1 MPTRETGFERR
12 RRVSDAAAAPPAMR
26 FLRSRRSLRGA
37 VRARAQNE
45 NAEIAPV
52 DGDGRRVA
60 QDVAAHAAAGE
71 GLEARYG
78 PRIPGRLEKQN
89 WTRERR
95 RSAGALLRP
104 LVFVPSWY
112 VNLQTAFPWPPENV
126 KSTP

>member
-1 MPTRETGFERR
+1 MKTAMPTRETGFERR
-12 RRVSDAAAAPPAMR
+12 RRVSDAAVAPPAMR

-60 QDVAAHAAAGE
+60 QRVAAGPAAAFV

-78 PRIPGRLEKQN
+78 PRGPMRLK
-89 WTRERR
+89 
-95 RSAGALLRP
+95 
-104 LVFVPSWY
+104 
-112 VNLQTAFPWPPENV
+112 
-126 KSTP
+126 K